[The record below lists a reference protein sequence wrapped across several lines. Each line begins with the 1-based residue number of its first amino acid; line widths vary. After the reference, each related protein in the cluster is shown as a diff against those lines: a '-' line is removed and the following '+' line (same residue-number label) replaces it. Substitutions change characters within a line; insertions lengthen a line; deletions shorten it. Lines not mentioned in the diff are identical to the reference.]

1 MAPPGA
7 APLSAGLD
15 RLDVVRL
22 RALATE
28 QMLCRQVEVLLER
41 GQPKR
46 AAALVDAFRVFPL

>member
-1 MAPPGA
+1 
-7 APLSAGLD
+7 
-15 RLDVVRL
+15 L